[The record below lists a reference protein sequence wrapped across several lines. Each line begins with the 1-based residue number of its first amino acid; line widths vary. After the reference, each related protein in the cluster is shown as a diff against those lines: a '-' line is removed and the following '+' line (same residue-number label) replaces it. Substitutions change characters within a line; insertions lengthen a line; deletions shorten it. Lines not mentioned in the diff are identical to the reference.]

1 MAHDM
6 AYKPGSFAGMGGAV
20 FDCEDMDFFATWDDI
35 TIIPNFTGVKISCIC
50 VSSAPDSNFG

>member
-1 MAHDM
+1 M